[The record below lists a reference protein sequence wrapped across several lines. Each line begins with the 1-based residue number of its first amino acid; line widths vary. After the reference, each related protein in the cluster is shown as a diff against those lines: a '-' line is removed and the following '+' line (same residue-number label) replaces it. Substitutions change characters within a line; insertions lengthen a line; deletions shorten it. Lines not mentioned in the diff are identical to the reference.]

1 MKNNFFKKLTTS
13 ASLLALSAQ
22 NSLVFADDNPFKKA
36 GTDVSKVGQD
46 IKAFAYIIAVVCMI
60 CAGLL
65 IMLGDEGKKKGMTWL
80 PYVIGGLIVISL
92 AAAAVG
98 YLQGLGG

>member
-1 MKNNFFKKLTTS
+1 MKKNFFKKMTTS
-13 ASLLALSAQ
+13 ATLLLLSAQ

-36 GTDVSKVGQD
+36 GSDVSKIGGE
-46 IKAFAYIIAVVCMI
+46 IKIFAYGIAIVCFI

-65 IMLGDEGKKKGMTWL
+65 MMLGDEGKKKGMNWI
-80 PYVIGGLIVISL
+80 PYVIGGLLVISL
-92 AAAAVG
+92 AAVMVG